1 MRGRKRTNE
10 ERHELFEV
18 LEGYLAMGF
27 SLKKA
32 CSLSDIPYSSMRDM
46 LSIMEPL
53 RAKTMSLQNTVN
65 VTARTNIIKAI
76 EQGDINTSKWWL
88 EHFDHPEPQVSPQY
102 GGVEEARLTI
112 AEFKDELVE
121 ETPQQ
126 GAERLRDFWIEYFAQ
141 NKDC

>member
-1 MRGRKRTNE
+1 MRGKRRTTE
-10 ERHELFEV
+10 ERNELFAA

-53 RAKTMSLQNTVN
+53 RAKTMALQNTVN
-65 VTARTNIIKAI
+65 VTARTNIINAI
-76 EQGDINTSKWWL
+76 EQGDISTSKWWL

-102 GGVEEARLTI
+102 GGMEEAKLTI

-121 ETPQQ
+121 ETREQ
-126 GAERLRDFWIEYFAQ
+126 AAARLKEFWMEYFTR
-141 NKDC
+141 KW